1 MYVRSHIENVSGT
14 NKYIYINTDDATKKK
29 YIRENNTYYP
39 VKKYKGIYSLQ
50 KKRGGAPGE
59 ANIEVKFRVYGIDGE
74 ESETYETYV
83 TFNVNINMNDIIL
96 DSNDTTYKNIIKDN
110 IILVF
115 KKDFG
120 KISDVFSN
128 QYDVKNNI
136 NHFVIIIKAVDNFEV
151 YFKQYTDSDSDSFD
165 ITKYSKFYNIIYK
178 RNNKIDSYSP
188 QELKEFLT
196 IFSITDDDS
205 DSGKDNYATYKD
217 FQDIYN
223 EEYISLYKSTLDKLK
238 GIYQ

>member
-39 VKKYKGIYSLQ
+39 VKKYKGTYSLQ

-59 ANIEVKFRVYGIDGE
+59 ANIEVKFRVYGIDNK
-74 ESETYETYV
+74 ESETYE

-96 DSNDTTYKNIIKDN
+96 DSNDTTYKSIIKDN
-110 IILVF
+110 KILVF

-120 KISDVFSN
+120 KISDVFTK
-128 QYDVKNNI
+128 QYGVEKNI
-136 NHFVIIIKAVDNFEV
+136 NHFVIIRNTNGNIKV
-151 YFKQYTDSDSDSFD
+151 YFKQYTDSDSDSDSFD
-165 ITKYSKFYNIIYK
+165 IKSYSKFYNIIYK
-178 RNNKIDSYSP
+178 RNNNIDSSLR
-188 QELKEFLT
+188 QKLKEFLT

-205 DSGKDNYATYKD
+205 DIEHNYATYKD
-217 FQDIYN
+217 FQNIYN
-223 EEYISLYKSTLDKLK
+223 EEYIQLYNSTLDKLK
-238 GIYQ
+238 AIYQ

>member
-50 KKRGGAPGE
+50 KKRGGAQGE

-74 ESETYETYV
+74 ESETYET
-83 TFNVNINMNDIIL
+83 FNVNINMNAIIL

-115 KKDFG
+115 KKGFG
-120 KISDVFSN
+120 KISDVFTN
-128 QYDVKNNI
+128 QYDGKNNI
-136 NHFVIIIKAVDNFEV
+136 NHFVIIRKAVDNFEV
-151 YFKQYTDSDSDSFD
+151 YFKQYTDDSAGSNSFD

-178 RNNKIDSYSP
+178 RNNKIDSSLR

-217 FQDIYN
+217 FQNIYN
-223 EEYISLYKSTLDKLK
+223 EEYIPLYNSTLDKLK